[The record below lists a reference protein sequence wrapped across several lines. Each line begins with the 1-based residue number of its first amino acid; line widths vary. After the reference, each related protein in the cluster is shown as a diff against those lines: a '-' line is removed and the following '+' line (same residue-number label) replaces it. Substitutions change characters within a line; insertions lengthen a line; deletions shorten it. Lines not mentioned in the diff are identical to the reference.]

1 MNGIAVL
8 SLLVFFTC
16 FFGLAAYD
24 MMASSGMYYYTPP
37 YFFRIGDWLGALVSF
52 SFVFIF
58 SLLFFGLGAPAAMAV
73 EGLKFGTLIASGH
86 ITLFGLLFIFPQL
99 LAMISATTL
108 GEGIMKDWEGKST
121 VFNYW
126 SDGLR
131 YFFMGIGLLA
141 ALVVL
146 QSAYPAFFA

>member
-8 SLLVFFTC
+8 SLLVFIASFLGIT
-16 FFGLAAYD
+16 AYD
-24 MMASSGMYYYTPP
+24 ALASSDKFYYTPP
-37 YFFRIGDWLGALVSF
+37 YFFRIGDWIAIIVSF

-73 EGLKFGTLIASGH
+73 EGLKYGTLFSSGH
-86 ITLFGLLFIFPQL
+86 VTVVGLLYIFPQM

-131 YFFMGIGLLA
+131 FFFMGIALLA
-141 ALVVL
+141 ALAVL
-146 QSAYPAFFA
+146 QSAYPAVFA